1 MCLAQKWSLN
11 DARKGRKEK
20 KKKKMK
26 SRILEIAAAA
36 ESRAFLSFLPSE
48 FKGAKE
54 G

>member
-1 MCLAQKWSLN
+1 MMQEMK
-11 DARKGRKEK
+11 KRKEE
-20 KKKKMK
+20 KKMK

-36 ESRAFLSFLPSE
+36 EWRAFLSFLPSE